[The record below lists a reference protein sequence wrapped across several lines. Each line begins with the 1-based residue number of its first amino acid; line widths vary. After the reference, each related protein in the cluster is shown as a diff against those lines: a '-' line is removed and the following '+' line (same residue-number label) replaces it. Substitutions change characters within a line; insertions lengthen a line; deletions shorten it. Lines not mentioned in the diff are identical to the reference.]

1 MLLWLVDDDTWEGKK
16 KVMLS
21 NLKIISLCH
30 YLQGPAAVQYLA
42 DMGAEVIKVE
52 PPEGAH
58 ERHWSG
64 ANTYVNG
71 VSGFYLCANRN
82 ARNISIDLK
91 SEAGREVLLKLA
103 ERADVVVEN
112 FRSGVMDRL
121 GIGLEA
127 LRKRNPSVI
136 LASASGFGSS
146 GPLAS
151 RPGQDL
157 LVQARSGLM
166 SVTGN
171 GARPTAVGCAA
182 VDQHGAALLAM
193 GILGAYVK
201 KLTSGEGSLVE
212 ASLFNAAID
221 LQMEAMVSYFSG
233 GFTNERFQRNK
244 ELATWFHPAPYG
256 IYETKDGYVAISTIV
271 PERLAKVFD
280 SKRLAALASTDRY
293 ANRDMYA
300 EAVAAEVRNYT
311 RAQVN
316 DMLDAEGLW
325 NAPVLNYDE
334 LARDPQ
340 ALHNGVFEKVDVNGE
355 IATVINHPLRYDGK
369 VPEIRKFAFD
379 LGEDTIEILEELGY
393 GPEEIESMMRAKTV
407 VAALAENRDF
417 HDT

>member
-1 MLLWLVDDDTWEGKK
+1 
-16 KVMLS
+16 MLS
-21 NLKIISLCH
+21 KLKIISLCH

-42 DMGAEVIKVE
+42 DMGAQVIKVE

-71 VSGFYLCANRN
+71 VSAFYLCANRN

-91 SEAGREVLLKLA
+91 SDAGREVLLKLV
-103 ERADVVVEN
+103 ESADVVVEN
-112 FRSGVMDRL
+112 FRTGVMDRL

-146 GPLAS
+146 GPLS
-151 RPGQDL
+151 KRPGQDL

-182 VDQHGAALLAM
+182 VDQHGATLLAM

-201 KLTSGEGSLVE
+201 KLLTGEGSLVE

-233 GFTNERFQRNK
+233 KFTSERLQRSK

-256 IYETKDGYVAISTIV
+256 IYEAKDGFVAISTVV
-271 PERLAKVFD
+271 PEKLARVFESQRLAE
-280 SKRLAALASTDRY
+280 LASTDRY
-293 ANRDMYA
+293 SNRDLYA
-300 EAVAAEVRNYT
+300 EAVADEVRKYS

-316 DMLDAEGLW
+316 EMLDAAGLW

-334 LARDPQ
+334 LGEDPQ
-340 ALHNGVFEKVDVNGE
+340 VLHNGVFERVDVNGAV
-355 IATVINHPLRYDGK
+355 ATVVNHPLRYDGK
-369 VPEIRKFAFD
+369 TPGIRRFAFE
-379 LGEDTIEILEELGY
+379 LGEDTIEILKELGY
-393 GPEEIESMMRAKTV
+393 GRAEIQAMLRSKAII
-407 VAALAENRDF
+407 AAVPSKPDLA
-417 HDT
+417 TY